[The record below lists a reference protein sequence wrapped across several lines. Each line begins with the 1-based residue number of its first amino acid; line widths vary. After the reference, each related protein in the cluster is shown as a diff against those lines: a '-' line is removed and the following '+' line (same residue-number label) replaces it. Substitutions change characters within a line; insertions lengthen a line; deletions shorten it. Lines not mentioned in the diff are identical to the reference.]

1 VDDPM
6 SESFDLPSHLQIASA
21 AMGVFA
27 NDGTI
32 DRRELEY
39 LVALALRDGEVDED
53 EKRVLAGIF
62 DRVPRR
68 EVSPELW
75 KRIGEVRAQHGI

>member
-1 VDDPM
+1 MNDG
-6 SESFDLPSHLQIASA
+6 FDLPSHLEIASA

-27 NDGTI
+27 NDGTL

-39 LVALALRDGEVDED
+39 LVGLAIRDGEVDED
-53 EKRVLAGIF
+53 EKRVLASILN
-62 DRVPRR
+62 RVPRR

-75 KRIGEVRAQHGI
+75 KRIAEVRALHGI

>member
-1 VDDPM
+1 M
-6 SESFDLPSHLQIASA
+6 SESYDLPSHLQIASA

-27 NDGTI
+27 NDGTL

-53 EKRVLAGIF
+53 EKRVLASIL

-68 EVSPELW
+68 EVPPELW